1 MTKKLEGIFAATIS
15 VLNKDLSLDISAT
28 IEHALNVDKHGSGL
42 AFLGSTSQSQLL
54 SIQEKKDLI
63 KEISKHK
70 FQNQVIIGTGC
81 NSLKDTINLMCHS
94 IEFGH
99 KNFLIG
105 NPAYFHNTD
114 SGVYSFYSNII
125 KAVPECCIV
134 LYNFNKLMNFTFNVD
149 LVKKLVH
156 EYGDNIV
163 GCKDSSSSVWDKI
176 KLPSSFSMFVG
187 TEIKLLKNLELGG
200 AGVISA
206 TTNLTHSLA
215 RKIYDS
221 FKKKKKVDNKIFER
235 LCAIR
240 KAYDE
245 TGNLVTALHYSLSL
259 SDKRYKN
266 LLPPLV
272 TLNQEKQKELLDKLK
287 ELDFFPEKN
296 IAA

>member
-1 MTKKLEGIFAATIS
+1 
-15 VLNKDLSLDISAT
+15 
-28 IEHALNVDKHGSGL
+28 
-42 AFLGSTSQSQLL
+42 
-54 SIQEKKDLI
+54 
-63 KEISKHK
+63 
-70 FQNQVIIGTGC
+70 
-81 NSLKDTINLMCHS
+81 
-94 IEFGH
+94 
-99 KNFLIG
+99 
-105 NPAYFHNTD
+105 
-114 SGVYSFYSNII
+114 
-125 KAVPECCIV
+125 
-134 LYNFNKLMNFTFNVD
+134 MNFTFNVD